1 MRSYCEQTQM
11 ATPGEDRR
19 SSFNS
24 TLPGAAGED
33 TVEVIVEDKERRPSL
48 KRKKTSLTDYQVR
61 ICINAAPLA
70 RQFAH
75 RKNEHIRPLLD
86 CQSNCGFSSV
96 CLKREFKIELCLN
109 FPVQEH

>member
-75 RKNEHIRPLLD
+75 RKNEHIKENSLPRARIL
-86 CQSNCGFSSV
+86 F
-96 CLKREFKIELCLN
+96 
-109 FPVQEH
+109 